1 MIGDWMKESDTAISR
16 KVTKPKLFDEALHV
30 RARKGTRARI
40 DRLRGDMRQ
49 GDFVRL
55 LLEEA
60 LDRREHGEPSQR
72 SGDSPD

>member
-1 MIGDWMKESDTAISR
+1 MRETDTAISR
-16 KVTKPKLFDEALHV
+16 RVTKPKIFDEALHV

-60 LDRREHGEPSQR
+60 LDRREHGEPSQG
-72 SGDSPD
+72 SGGSPD